1 MRLRCVYCS
10 KYISIV
16 NMGLLWRLS
25 TPSSVNKIRGD
36 GTVVK
41 WKNYVCKVFVTIVR
55 RHPSAFMNT
64 TVNDFFGNDVIN
76 VEDRDRQ
83 KRSATH
89 VGGQMKISFPAKERH
104 FPGTKKFS
112 PETTFALRCKQI
124 TKTII
129 YLERNNWQNFV
140 WLAKNLSWNV
150 FLLSLRGKYSHV
162 VLAFHDHG
170 IWPSESTD
178 ETDVQM

>member
-1 MRLRCVYCS
+1 MRLSCVYCS

-41 WKNYVCKVFVTIVR
+41 WKNYVCKVFDTIVR

-89 VGGQMKISFPAKERH
+89 VGGQMKISFPTKERR

-129 YLERNNWQNFV
+129 YLEGNNWQSFV
-140 WLAKNLSWNV
+140 WLAKNLS
-150 FLLSLRGKYSHV
+150 
-162 VLAFHDHG
+162 
-170 IWPSESTD
+170 
-178 ETDVQM
+178 

>member
-64 TVNDFFGNDVIN
+64 TVNDF
-76 VEDRDRQ
+76 
-83 KRSATH
+83 
-89 VGGQMKISFPAKERH
+89 
-104 FPGTKKFS
+104 
-112 PETTFALRCKQI
+112 
-124 TKTII
+124 
-129 YLERNNWQNFV
+129 LE
-140 WLAKNLSWNV
+140 
-150 FLLSLRGKYSHV
+150 
-162 VLAFHDHG
+162 
-170 IWPSESTD
+170 
-178 ETDVQM
+178 MM